1 MKKWI
6 PLLVIAA
13 LPIPVFAAAPPQ
25 PTWAF
30 FIPDAK
36 QPPAGKEDTAPKML
50 PGSTKSYTQA
60 QIDDLKN
67 AVDWFPNEH
76 APMPKVV
83 SSGGDGP
90 VLACAVCH
98 LASGMGHP
106 ESSSLA
112 GLTPAYMEEQI
123 ADLKSGARRNP
134 IMVDGKPQ
142 NNASQFMVGVAQGL
156 SDADS
161 KAAAEWFAALKPI
174 PDWVKVVEAAR
185 VPKSYISG
193 GYMRVAW
200 PGGPMEAIG
209 NRIIELPKDEGRQL
223 LRDPHFGTTAY
234 VPPGS
239 IKAGEALVTT
249 GAGGKSTPCA
259 ICHGPD
265 LKGLAD
271 VPDIAGRS
279 PTYLFR
285 QLWTF
290 KDGSRGGVS
299 AALMKGVV
307 ANLSERDMVSI
318 AAYLA
323 SRPR

>member
-1 MKKWI
+1 MKRWAI
-6 PLLVIAA
+6 VIALAGLPLSA
-13 LPIPVFAAAPPQ
+13 LAAEAPPM
-25 PTWAF
+25 WAYF
-30 FIPDAK
+30 FPDAN
-36 QPPAGKEDTAPKML
+36 QPPAGPEDTKPKTL

-60 QIDDLKN
+60 QIDDLKH

-83 SSGGDGP
+83 ADGGDGP

-112 GLTPAYMEEQI
+112 GLTPAYMEQQI
-123 ADLKSGARRNP
+123 NDFKSGARYNP
-134 IMVDGKPQ
+134 VIVNGMPQ
-142 NNASQFMVGVAQGL
+142 NNATQFMVNIAKGL

-174 PDWVKVVEAAR
+174 PDWVKVVEAR
-185 VPKSYISG
+185 NVPKSYVSR

-200 PGGPMEAIG
+200 PGGGMEPLGA
-209 NRIIELPKDEGRQL
+209 RIVELPKNENRQL
-223 LRDPHFGTTAY
+223 LRDPHFGTVAY
-234 VPPGS
+234 VPVGS
-239 IKAGEALVTT
+239 IKRGEALVTK
-249 GAGGKSTPCA
+249 GGGGKTTACA
-259 ICHGPD
+259 ACHGAD

-279 PTYLFR
+279 PLYLFR
-285 QLWTF
+285 QLDGFRT
-290 KDGSRGGVS
+290 GSRGGMS
-299 AALMKGVV
+299 AALMIPVV
-307 ANLSERDMVSI
+307 AKLTQNDEIDI

>member
-6 PLLVIAA
+6 PILALAA
-13 LPIPVFAAAPPQ
+13 LPLPVLAAEAL
-25 PTWAF
+25 PTWAI

-36 QPPAGKEDTAPKML
+36 QPPAGKEDTAPKTL

-67 AVDWFPNEH
+67 AIDWFPNEH

-83 SSGGDGP
+83 ASGGDGP

-123 ADLKSGARRNP
+123 ADFKSGARYNSV
-134 IMVDGKPQ
+134 MVNGMPQ
-142 NNASQFMVGVAQGL
+142 VNATQFMVGVAMGL
-156 SDADS
+156 SAADS
-161 KAAAEWFAALKPI
+161 KAAAEWFAALKPL
-174 PDWVKVVEAAR
+174 PDWVKVVEAAK
-185 VPKSYISG
+185 VPKSYVSG
-193 GYMRVAW
+193 GYMRIAW
-200 PGGPMEAIG
+200 PGGGMEAIG
-209 NRIIELPKDEGRQL
+209 NRIVELPKDEGRQL
-223 LRDPHFGTTAY
+223 MRDPHFGTTAY

-239 IKAGEALVTT
+239 IKKGEALVTT
-249 GAGGKSTPCA
+249 GGGGKTTQCA

-265 LKGLAD
+265 LKGIAD

-279 PTYLFR
+279 PSYLFR
-285 QLWTF
+285 QLASF
-290 KDGSRGGVS
+290 QDGSRGGTS
-299 AALMKGVV
+299 AALMKPVV
-307 ANLSERDMVSI
+307 AKLSQADMVSI
-318 AAYLA
+318 VAYVA